1 MLDFLSF
8 SLFVVCVC
16 VCFYC
21 LPAGGFVDD
30 GRSATSG
37 LYRPGFQ
44 EMKEACKVRVE
55 HSNHLVPVPC
65 VSRRLPP
72 LMLFVS
78 LSFFPSCAGW
88 CFSIISLAFGTA
100 FVSNTFN
107 NSVPRED
114 SRSKHPSR
122 FVAQF
127 HRSHSIHFKMEVCTV
142 FTSARH
148 ALHCPTHQRKVD
160 LLTII

>member
-1 MLDFLSF
+1 M
-8 SLFVVCVC
+8 CVC
-16 VCFYC
+16 VF
-21 LPAGGFVDD
+21 LLSSGGWFCRRWPLCHVWIISTGIPGDER
-30 GRSATSG
+30 GVQGACRALQSFGARS
-37 LYRPGFQ
+37 
-44 EMKEACKVRVE
+44 M
-55 HSNHLVPVPC
+55 C
-65 VSRRLPP
+65 VSPIAS
-72 LMLFVS
+72 FNAFCFS
-78 LSFFPSCAGW
+78 LFFPSCAGW